1 MMSRLWQIQPALKI
15 RLTATLDSKVQVR
28 QLRMSSVHNHLA
40 PPSRFRFTREASHS
54 HLSRFRRSS
63 SPQKE
68 SLSLSAGFFWL
79 SAFYFVYCA
88 RPQEVVSG
96 LGWIP
101 VVKLTGAF
109 ALLSLLLHLG
119 RAARSPSDLPRE
131 AYYLLG
137 LIGTLF
143 VSAVLSPVWRG
154 GAFSATLEFSKVC
167 VLWILAFLLITSV
180 ERLRRILFIQA
191 ASVALVSIV
200 ALVKGYSVDRL
211 YAVVGGIYSNPNDLA
226 FAIVLSLP
234 LALALMFTAERF
246 WVKVAWCLGMLTM
259 GVALIRTASRAGFID
274 LLIAGA
280 VCLWQFGIK
289 GRRYYLIP
297 ATALIGV
304 VLITVAGGALRDRLG
319 AVAAEDAAGR
329 EEAAQSYEERKI
341 LMGKAL
347 EGIAHYPILGVGAE
361 NFVVYSGL
369 WLQVHA
375 AYLQIAVEG
384 GIPSLIL
391 YLLFFYRGFL
401 NLKRVR
407 EANVSGD
414 AEVFRGALLASLI
427 GFVVG
432 AAFSP
437 EAYHFFPYFTVCCS
451 SVLAAVVAKSCPQ
464 ASGSTARTWRRFDS
478 SRVVAAPGLESTT

>member
-1 MMSRLWQIQPALKI
+1 MRSDHIHPAL
-15 RLTATLDSKVQVR
+15 
-28 QLRMSSVHNHLA
+28 
-40 PPSRFRFTREASHS
+40 SRFRSTRGTSIP
-54 HLSRFRRSS
+54 HLSRFRQAAS
-63 SPQKE
+63 SPHE

-109 ALLSLLLHLG
+109 ALLSLLLNL
-119 RAARSPSDLPRE
+119 ARSPRSLSDLPRE
-131 AYYLLG
+131 AHYLLA

-154 GAFSATLEFSKVC
+154 GALFATLEFSKVC
-167 VLWILAFLLITSV
+167 VLWILAFLLITSM
-180 ERLRRILFIQA
+180 ERLRRIIFIQA
-191 ASVALVSIV
+191 VSVAMVSVV

-211 YAVVGGIYSNPNDLA
+211 YAVIGGIYSNPNDLA

-234 LALALMFTAERF
+234 LALALMLTAQRL
-246 WVKVAWCLGMLTM
+246 WVKCAWCLGMLAM
-259 GVALIRTASRAGFID
+259 GLALIRTASRAGFID

-289 GRRYYLIP
+289 GRRFYLIP

-304 VLITVAGGALRDRLG
+304 VLIAVAGGALRDRLST
-319 AVAAEDAAGR
+319 VAADDASGR
-329 EEAAQSYEERKI
+329 EEASQSYEDRKI

-369 WLQVHA
+369 WLEVHA

-384 GIPSLIL
+384 GIPALIL
-391 YLLFFYRGFL
+391 YLLFFYRGFV

-414 AEVFRGALLASLI
+414 AEVFRGALLASLV

-437 EAYHFFPYFTVCCS
+437 EAYHFFPYLTVCCS
-451 SVLAAVVAKSCPQ
+451 SVLAAVVAQSHPRASKSLVR
-464 ASGSTARTWRRFDS
+464 SWRRFGP
-478 SRVVAAPGLESTT
+478 SRAVTARGLESTT